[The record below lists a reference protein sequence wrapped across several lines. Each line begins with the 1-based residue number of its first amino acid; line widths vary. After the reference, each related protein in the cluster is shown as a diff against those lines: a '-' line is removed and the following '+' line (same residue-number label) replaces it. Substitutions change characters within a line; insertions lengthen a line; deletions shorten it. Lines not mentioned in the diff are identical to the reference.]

1 MNRNQGNY
9 TFFSNLTENVE
20 NWKMQADEVLFYRVD
35 NNNSNNQL
43 NNNTN
48 LKNLNGNDDNQVR
61 IEIAL

>member
-1 MNRNQGNY
+1 MAIIL
-9 TFFSNLTENVE
+9 FFSNLTENVE